1 MENFTITELFTS
13 YLLKR
18 GRNLMHPSIY
28 PFLLDFIVIEMDL
41 DGNIMIDND
50 YNMLTTDKVPVNA
63 YSKVLYDLIR
73 EKNRKVSLR
82 AFLGVIT
89 ADGTY
94 FNAIVPLED
103 GLQAKG
109 MVRLTNTRNW
119 LNWRKVTFFHNALF
133 DWHFQAL
140 KRNFFNSSESLDL
153 ILFVSAVNRLFVFKK
168 LFIGAEKR
176 MYREK
181 RKELFSK
188 SKRLSRIMSIAQG
201 TYMSKTLVTARTY
214 TEY

>member
-1 MENFTITELFTS
+1 
-13 YLLKR
+13 
-18 GRNLMHPSIY
+18 MHPSIY
-28 PFLLDFIVIEMDL
+28 PFLLDFTIIEMDL
-41 DGNIMIDND
+41 DGNIIIDDD
-50 YNMLTTDKVPVNA
+50 YNMLTTDKVPANA
-63 YSKVLYDLIR
+63 YSKVLYDLIK

-109 MVRLTNTRNW
+109 MVRLTETRNW

-140 KRNFFNSSESLDL
+140 KRTFFSSSESLEL
-153 ILFVSAVNRLFVFKK
+153 ILFVSAVNKLFVFKK
-168 LFIGAEKR
+168 LFTGAEKR

-181 RKELFSK
+181 RKGLFSE
-188 SKRLSRIMSIAQG
+188 SKRLSRIMGIAQG
-201 TYMSKTLVTARTY
+201 TYHSQTLVTSHTH